1 MVVPA
6 TNQLTTIHKDPLQ
19 QLSYNKPSYLFISQT
34 MTPYRTH
41 HTHSS
46 FIKYNQNIHIR
57 LRTHTFNIHHYLY
70 IGIYAYH
77 SLSMGPIEILTLNL
91 STSTWRTCMHPCDVL
106 YDICMSMYTLSLLT
120 DKKRL
125 YLQKFAPY
133 FSSVYPIQVEKFSTS
148 IVRFTTDFFT
158 IDDEDFL
165 FNSTLHLQS

>member
-46 FIKYNQNIHIR
+46 FIKYNQHIHIR

-77 SLSMGPIEILTLNL
+77 SLSIGPIEILTSNL
-91 STSTWRTCMHPCDVL
+91 STSTWRTRMHPCDVL
-106 YDICMSMYTLSLLT
+106 YDICMSLYTLSLLT
-120 DKKRL
+120 DKTFLCTHSSYLVEQFRDRKDNEWNPL
-125 YLQKFAPY
+125 YM
-133 FSSVYPIQVEKFSTS
+133 SVHAL
-148 IVRFTTDFFT
+148 RTTRYDK
-158 IDDEDFL
+158 
-165 FNSTLHLQS
+165 